1 MGREKQKSEVKAP
14 AYLDKAAQQLIQRA
28 MQTSRI
34 GYVPY
39 YGPDVA
45 AMTPMQMASMRGT
58 NQMAGAFGMPTAN
71 LSQGMPRAQ
80 NYGGLM
86 GYSSGGMSRPC
97 RNGSAAIRANIRKCN
112 SCLPILARGKQNE
125 PTSGRRAS
133 GRDGAGYA
141 APV

>member
-28 MQTSRI
+28 TQTSRI

-45 AMTPMQMASMRGT
+45 AMTPMQMASMQGT

-71 LSQGMPRAQ
+71 LSQGMPQAQ

-86 GYSSGGMSRPC
+86 GYSSGGMYDQAMQEWKR
-97 RNGSAAIRANIRKCN
+97 RNPGQYQEVQQLFAN
-112 SCLPILARGKQNE
+112 PGK
-125 PTSGRRAS
+125 GKAK
-133 GRDGAGYA
+133 
-141 APV
+141 